1 MTYASVSGHQDLAK
15 WAMKMNSHLLVLGS
29 GENLHRYRRIQLIIE
44 LAIGADQLSFV
55 QNFHG
60 SIEDC
65 EWHSILYLVKF
76 TFMSVVTPK
85 NVYTVM
91 FSTA

>member
-1 MTYASVSGHQDLAK
+1 
-15 WAMKMNSHLLVLGS
+15 MKMNSHLLVLGS

-44 LAIGADQLSFV
+44 LAKGADQLSFV

-65 EWHSILYLVKF
+65 EWHSILPCKISLIPSLSPSLPLPLF
-76 TFMSVVTPK
+76 LTFMSIVTPE
-85 NVYTVM
+85 NVYTVVL
-91 FSTA
+91 STA